1 MLNDPTRNNQT
12 DSEYGIVYRKS
23 KREQWNRMR
32 SCCFITSGV
41 PLVKYETEP
50 FTQRA
55 CMQSTKEKN
64 HSRLT
69 GGRFNRERN
78 LPTRLVLGG
87 HKTSQSPHPLIR
99 ILKIGVRD

>member
-23 KREQWNRMR
+23 IREQWNRMR

-55 CMQSTKEKN
+55 CMQRPKKKTIPDWQVAGLIGKG
-64 HSRLT
+64 T
-69 GGRFNRERN
+69 Y
-78 LPTRLVLGG
+78 LVGL
-87 HKTSQSPHPLIR
+87 S
-99 ILKIGVRD
+99 